1 MRLLE
6 ILTRLYQI
14 FYNKRCIF
22 IIPCSLDNLESTVQT
37 IKKRLPIRKSYFY
50 YRCFYCVFLVSRLF
64 VIVISCLYF
73 LYLVSC
79 IISPVSS
86 SALFLSLFF
95 HSYRCVHFRSIPNQV
110 HLSPCMR
117 LPDFYPS
124 IEHESEWTRTCF

>member
-86 SALFLSLFF
+86 LSLALFSFIPVRTLPIHSKPGAPFALYAAARLLSQ
-95 HSYRCVHFRSIPNQV
+95 H
-110 HLSPCMR
+110 
-117 LPDFYPS
+117 
-124 IEHESEWTRTCF
+124 